1 MWEGFHGWDT
11 RRRNGGAK
19 HTPTVRLMLGT
30 EVKKIFS
37 ASIRAVSMSLIL
49 PSAWD
54 AIIWRDPIVN
64 GM

>member
-1 MWEGFHGWDT
+1 
-11 RRRNGGAK
+11 
-19 HTPTVRLMLGT
+19 MLGT

-49 PSAWD
+49 PSGWD
-54 AIIWRDPIVN
+54 AIIWRYPIVN